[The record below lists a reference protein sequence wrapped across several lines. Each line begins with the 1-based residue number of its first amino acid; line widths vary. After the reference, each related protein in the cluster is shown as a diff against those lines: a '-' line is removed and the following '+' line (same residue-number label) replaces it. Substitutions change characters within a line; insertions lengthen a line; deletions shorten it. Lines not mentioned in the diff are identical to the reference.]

1 MKTLIIPAILCILM
15 LIIGCIGM
23 GGQSNYGDAKVL
35 VPMQTIRVSEHVL
48 RAVPGTSRPPA
59 EAVQST
65 FKLPPGNPVPPQ
77 ANKVVI
83 TDIPITAPPVIAKP
97 ELPKANLIA
106 GDGGC
111 VKTNAIPVTP
121 IELPTTKGNVIRPI
135 EVVDIE
141 VTPIE
146 VPEPARFHA
155 VKLLM
160 YYFGVLVL
168 AVGAYVGWKRY
179 HQNKPP
185 TRRRRRTK
193 SKTTKK

>member
-1 MKTLIIPAILCILM
+1 MKTLIIPFALCILV
-15 LIIGCIGM
+15 LILGCIGM

-48 RAVPGTSRPPA
+48 RAVPGTSKPPA
-59 EAVQST
+59 EVAKPVQPA
-65 FKLPPGNPVPPQ
+65 FKLPPGNPAPLP
-77 ANKVVI
+77 
-83 TDIPITAPPVIAKP
+83 TDAVTVTEIPILKKP
-97 ELPKANLIA
+97 TPKLIA

-111 VKTNAIPVTP
+111 VKTNAIPVIP
-121 IELPTTKGNVIRPI
+121 IELPTTKGNVIQPI

-141 VTPIE
+141 ITPIE
-146 VPEPARFHA
+146 VPEPDAFHA
-155 VKLLM
+155 TKLLM
-160 YYFGVLVL
+160 YYFGMLVL